1 MKDLK
6 QRSDEMS
13 DLERSMSTMQW
24 EMGGVRDNLDKV
36 TSSLAKLTE
45 GNETR
50 DKKLDDLIASLS
62 TGLAG
67 REKKTEEK
75 NRQYGK
81 KSWSKNG

>member
-1 MKDLK
+1 MKDLQ

-36 TSSLAKLTE
+36 TSSLAKLTK
-45 GNETR
+45 GSETR

-67 REKKTEEK
+67 REKKTE
-75 NRQYGK
+75 
-81 KSWSKNG
+81 